1 MVNGERATVDDLTYA
16 LALARADASFDP
28 PGGGTAYLVRDVR
41 PRRGAAD
48 RLADADWDFLEG
60 TVGAIVQAAVAHE
73 AAAGGEDAPPPA
85 RVEYFTSVAALEQ
98 AWERLRAGQGEDGA
112 DAAAGGDAETG
123 GFANLAPARRAGAG
137 SRRRSG
143 G

>member
-1 MVNGERATVDDLTYA
+1 MASDERASVHDLTYA

-28 PGGGTAYLVRDVR
+28 PTGGTVYLVRDVR

-48 RLADADWDFLEG
+48 RMADADWDFLEG

-73 AAAGGEDAPPPA
+73 VAAAGEDFPPPA

-98 AWERLRAGQGEDGA
+98 AWARLRAGQGEDGA
-112 DAAAGGDAETG
+112 DAAADGDPETG
-123 GFANLAPARRAGAG
+123 GFANLAPARPARPGRRAG
-137 SRRRSG
+137 S
-143 G
+143 